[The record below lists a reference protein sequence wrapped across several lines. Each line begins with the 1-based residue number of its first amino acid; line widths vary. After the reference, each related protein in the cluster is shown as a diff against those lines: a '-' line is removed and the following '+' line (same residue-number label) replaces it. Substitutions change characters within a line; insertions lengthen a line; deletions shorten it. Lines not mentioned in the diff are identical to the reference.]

1 MSLEKDVNINSDL
14 DKLFEKYYKTYSKL
28 VYFVVNRLIEDEIE
42 AEDLTNEVFLNFFEK
57 YKNEKI
63 KNIKGYLTASA
74 RNMSITFLNK
84 KNKMVI
90 DTEYINNLSDNNEK
104 SYYHQLIKSFKKL
117 LNDLELEIVI
127 DHIVYDVKLSTIA
140 KEKGVSNNTI
150 KSIYR
155 RALNKLKKGLD
166 L

>member
-90 DTEYINNLSDNNEK
+90 DNEYINNLSDNNEK
-104 SYYHQLIKSFKKL
+104 SYYHELIKSFKKL

>member
-63 KNIKGYLTASA
+63 KNVKGYLTASA

-90 DTEYINNLSDNNEK
+90 DNEYINNLSDNNEK
-104 SYYHQLIKSFKKL
+104 SYYHELIKSFKKL

>member
-14 DKLFEKYYKTYSKL
+14 DKLFDKYYKTYSKL

-63 KNIKGYLTASA
+63 KNVKGYLTASA

-84 KNKMVI
+84 KNKMII
-90 DTEYINNLSDNNEK
+90 DNEYINNQNNNNEK
-104 SYYHQLIKSFKKL
+104 SYYHELIKSFKKL

-140 KEKGVSNNTI
+140 KKKGVSNNTI
-150 KSIYR
+150 KSIKS
-155 RALNKLKKGLD
+155 KLK
-166 L
+166 

>member
-63 KNIKGYLTASA
+63 RNVKGYLTASA

-90 DTEYINNLSDNNEK
+90 DNEYINNLSDNNEK
-104 SYYHQLIKSFKKL
+104 SYYHELIKSFKKL

-155 RALNKLKKGLD
+155 RALNKLKKGLN

>member
-63 KNIKGYLTASA
+63 KNVKGYLTASA

-84 KNKMVI
+84 KNKLVI
-90 DTEYINNLSDNNEK
+90 DNEYINNLSDNNEK
-104 SYYHQLIKSFKKL
+104 SYYHELIKSFKKL

-155 RALNKLKKGLD
+155 RALNKLKKGLN

>member
-57 YKNEKI
+57 YQNEKI
-63 KNIKGYLTASA
+63 KNVKGYLTASA

-90 DTEYINNLSDNNEK
+90 DNEYINNLSDNNEK
-104 SYYHQLIKSFKKL
+104 SYYHELIKSFKKL